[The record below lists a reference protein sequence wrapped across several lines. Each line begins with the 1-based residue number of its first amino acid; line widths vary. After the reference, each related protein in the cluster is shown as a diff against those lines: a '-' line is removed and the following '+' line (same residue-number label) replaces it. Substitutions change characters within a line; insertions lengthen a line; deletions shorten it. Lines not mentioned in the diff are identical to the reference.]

1 MGVNAL
7 EQSLAGHKRL
17 LLDTMI
23 FSYHLAGHPRY
34 APLTTVIL
42 RAVESGTVTGL
53 AITITLAELLTRP
66 AQERDQAAL
75 QDYEAYLLHFP
86 NLEIVPL
93 DIAVARET
101 ALVRAGAGLRTPDAI
116 QVATARVHGADAVV
130 THDRRWAG
138 KFARPAVIPLDDF
151 LDADG

>member
-1 MGVNAL
+1 MGVDAL
-7 EQSLAGHKRL
+7 MEALAGHERL

-34 APLTTVIL
+34 APLTTAVL
-42 RAVESGTVTGL
+42 RAVESGAVAGL
-53 AITITLAELLTRP
+53 ATTITLAELLTRP

-93 DIAVARET
+93 DISVARET
-101 ALVRAGAGLRTPDAI
+101 ALVRAGTGLRTPDAI
-116 QVATARVHGADAVV
+116 QVAAARVHGADAVV
-130 THDRRWAG
+130 TNDRRWAG
-138 KFARPAVIPLDDF
+138 KFAEPAVILLDNF
-151 LDADG
+151 LGANE